1 MPLATRRPKTP
12 ANPASRPQRG
22 ATPAHTPSSAAR
34 RSFVLEVPFE
44 LRAVAQ
50 RAGAVWNPGAKAFV
64 YHGERLPGA
73 LAPFRSE
80 PYSWER
86 LKEDELSGADS
97 VPASPER
104 DVQLRDHQKKAVAAV
119 RAALDAGR
127 TGFLNADDVGLG
139 KTIETWAAALEMED
153 AETVLIVCPLAVVA
167 HWRRT
172 IQWMGDRGKRIVVIN
187 YDRLKKLFEVP
198 AEIAPSAG
206 PRRKRKTRKVRSAK
220 GIARYGEAYS
230 FDLIIWDESH
240 KLRNVDAARSKLSL
254 RLNAEAGFVMWLSA
268 TAGQNPLE
276 LAYLAPLLAERT
288 GARASDL
295 KDYERWCQVQGI
307 GVVRGAYGK
316 WHWRGDSKDPKQ
328 REAAD
333 DDLETMR
340 SILFEGPVPAGI
352 RRSPTD
358 IAGWPEINRILLPV
372 ALDPQDRAMY
382 GKLWDEFRNE
392 LGLEASG
399 KSSSRNA
406 LVARLRFRQ
415 KASLLRTAATVDL
428 ATELLDQGL
437 QVAISVCFKETM
449 SVLQDAL
456 RHQGYAVAEL
466 HGDMTGPDKERQ
478 RMAFQQGKAPVCV
491 YTVEEGIS
499 LHQGEYNDARR
510 ANLIHDL
517 RWSAIQMK
525 QIEGR
530 THRDGRFSQVYWMLG
545 EDTVEEEIAEI
556 VARRIRSM
564 SRMQGDEGTVA
575 DIEKMLLSLAA

>member
-1 MPLATRRPKTP
+1 MPLATRRPKPVASPTP
-12 ANPASRPQRG
+12 RPQRG
-22 ATPAHTPSSAAR
+22 PARAPTPNPAAR
-34 RSFVLEVPFE
+34 RIFVLEVPFE
-44 LRAVAQ
+44 LRTIAQ

-64 YHGERLPGA
+64 YHGERLPAA
-73 LAPFRSE
+73 LEPFRSQ

-86 LKEDELSGADS
+86 FKEDELSGADP
-97 VPASPER
+97 VAASPER
-104 DVQLRDHQKKAVAAV
+104 NVQLRDHQKKAVAAV
-119 RAALDAGR
+119 RAALAAGR
-127 TGFLNADDVGLG
+127 SGFLNADDVGLG
-139 KTIETWAAALEMED
+139 KTIETWAAAREMKD
-153 AETVLIVCPLAVVA
+153 AETVLVVCPLAVVA

-172 IQWMGDRGKRIVVIN
+172 IQWMGDRGKHIVVIN

-198 AEIAPSAG
+198 AEIASGAG
-206 PRRKRKTRKVRSAK
+206 RRRRKKTRKVRTAK
-220 GIARYGEAYS
+220 GIARYGEACS

-240 KLRNVDAARSKLSL
+240 KLRNVEAARSKMSL
-254 RLNAEAGFVMWLSA
+254 RLNAEADFVMWLSA

-295 KDYERWCQVQGI
+295 KDYEKWCETQGI

-316 WHWRGDSKDPKQ
+316 WQWRGDSKDPKQ
-328 REAAD
+328 RELAE
-333 DDLETMR
+333 DDLKTMR

-372 ALDPQDRAMY
+372 ALDPEDRAMY
-382 GKLWDEFRNE
+382 GKFWDEFRSE
-392 LGLEASG
+392 LGLEAGRTSN
-399 KSSSRNA
+399 SRNA

-437 QVAISVCFKETM
+437 QVAISVSFKETL
-449 SVLQDAL
+449 SVVQDAL

-478 RMAFQQGKAPVCV
+478 RMAFQQGNAPVCV

-499 LHQGEYNDARR
+499 LHQGEHNDARR

-545 EDTVEEEIAEI
+545 EGTVEEEIADI

-575 DIEKMLLSLAA
+575 DIEKLLLRLAA

>member
-1 MPLATRRPKTP
+1 MPLATSRSRIP
-12 ANPASRPQRG
+12 ANLTSRPRRG
-22 ATPAHTPSSAAR
+22 ATPAQTTNLTAR
-34 RSFVLEVPFE
+34 RTFVLEVPFD
-44 LRAVAQ
+44 LRVVAQ
-50 RAGAVWNPGAKAFV
+50 GAGAVWNHGAKAFV
-64 YHGERLPGA
+64 YYGEHLPSA
-73 LAPFRSE
+73 LEPFRSE

-86 LKEDELSGADS
+86 LKEDELSGAKP
-97 VPASPER
+97 VPAAPER
-104 DVQLRDHQKKAVAAV
+104 DVQLRHHQKKAVAAV
-119 RAALDAGR
+119 RAALEAGR

-139 KTIETWAAALEMED
+139 KTIETWAAALEMKD

-198 AEIAPSAG
+198 AEIASSAG
-206 PRRKRKTRKVRSAK
+206 SRRKKKTRKVRTAK
-220 GIARYGEAYS
+220 GIARYGEPYS

-240 KLRNVDAARSKLSL
+240 KLRNVDAARSKMSL
-254 RLNAEAGFVMWLSA
+254 RLNAEADFVIWLSA

-295 KDYERWCQVQGI
+295 KDYEKWCQIQGI

-316 WHWRGDSKDPKQ
+316 WHWRGDTKDAKQ
-328 REAAD
+328 REMAEG
-333 DDLETMR
+333 DLKKMR
-340 SILFEGPVPAGI
+340 SILFDGSVPAGI

-382 GKLWDEFRNE
+382 RKAWDEFRND
-392 LGLEASG
+392 LGLEATR

-428 ATELLDQGL
+428 ATELLEHGM
-437 QVAISVCFKETM
+437 QVAISVCFKETL
-449 SVLQDAL
+449 SIIQDAL
-456 RHQGYAVAEL
+456 ARDGYDIVEL
-466 HGDMTGPDKERQ
+466 HGDMTGQDKERQ
-478 RMAFQQGKAPVCV
+478 RLEFQQGRAPVCV

-499 LHQGEYNDARR
+499 LHQGEYTDAKR

-530 THRDGRFSQVYWMLG
+530 THRDGKFSQVYWMLG
-545 EDTVEEEIAEI
+545 EGTVEEEIAEI
-556 VARRIRSM
+556 VAHRIRSM
-564 SRMQGDEGTVA
+564 SRMQGDEATVA
-575 DIEKMLLSLAA
+575 DIEKMLMTLTS

>member
-1 MPLATRRPKTP
+1 MAGYLSVQSSPVRQEAHV
-12 ANPASRPQRG
+12 SRMHLP
-22 ATPAHTPSSAAR
+22 
-34 RSFVLEVPFE
+34 RSLE
-44 LRAVAQ
+44 
-50 RAGAVWNPGAKAFV
+50 
-64 YHGERLPGA
+64 
-73 LAPFRSE
+73 PFRSE

-86 LKEDELSGADS
+86 LKEDELSG
-97 VPASPER
+97 VEPIPRTPER

-119 RAALDAGR
+119 RGALKAGR

-139 KTIETWAAALEMED
+139 KTIETWAAALEMDD

-172 IQWMGDRGKRIVVIN
+172 IQWMGDRGKLIVVIN

-198 AEIAPSAG
+198 AEIASRTG
-206 PRRKRKTRKVRSAK
+206 PRRRKKTRKVRTAK

-240 KLRNVDAARSKLSL
+240 KLRNVEAARSKMSL
-254 RLNAEAGFVMWLSA
+254 RLNAEADFVMWLSA

-295 KDYERWCQVQGI
+295 KDYEKWCQMQGI

-316 WHWRGDSKDPKQ
+316 WLWRGDTKDPKQ
-328 REAAD
+328 RDGAEE
-333 DDLETMR
+333 DLEKMR
-340 SILFEGPVPAGI
+340 AILFDGSVPAGI

-382 GKLWDEFRNE
+382 GKLWDEFRSE
-392 LGLEASG
+392 LGLELSR
-399 KSSSRNA
+399 KSNSRNG

-428 ATELLDQGL
+428 ARELLDQGL
-437 QVAISVCFKETM
+437 QVAISVAFKETL
-449 SVLQDAL
+449 SIIQEAL
-456 RHQGYAVAEL
+456 GKDGYPVAEI
-466 HGDMTGPDKERQ
+466 HGEMTGSVKERQ
-478 RMAFQQGKAPVCV
+478 RLEFQQGRAPVCV

-499 LHQGEYNDARR
+499 LHEGEYNEAKR

-530 THRDGRFSQVYWMLG
+530 THRDGKFSQVYWMAG
-545 EDTVEEEIAEI
+545 EGTIEEHVAEI
-556 VARRIRSM
+556 VAHRIRSM
-564 SRMQGDEGTVA
+564 SRMQGDESTMA
-575 DIEKMLLSLAA
+575 DIEKLLASLAT

>member
-1 MPLATRRPKTP
+1 MPLATRRPKPVASPTP
-12 ANPASRPQRG
+12 RPQRG
-22 ATPAHTPSSAAR
+22 PARAPTPNPAAR
-34 RSFVLEVPFE
+34 RIFVLEVPFE
-44 LRAVAQ
+44 LRTIAQ

-64 YHGERLPGA
+64 YHGERLPAA
-73 LAPFRSE
+73 LEPFRSQ

-86 LKEDELSGADS
+86 FKEDELSGADP
-97 VPASPER
+97 VAASPER
-104 DVQLRDHQKKAVAAV
+104 NVQLRDHQKKAVAAV
-119 RAALDAGR
+119 RAALAAGR
-127 TGFLNADDVGLG
+127 SGFLNADDVGLG
-139 KTIETWAAALEMED
+139 KTIETWAAALEMKD
-153 AETVLIVCPLAVVA
+153 AETVLVVCPLAVVA

-198 AEIAPSAG
+198 AEIASGAG
-206 PRRKRKTRKVRSAK
+206 RRRRKKTRKVRTAK
-220 GIARYGEAYS
+220 GIARYGEACS

-240 KLRNVDAARSKLSL
+240 KLRNVEAARSKMSL
-254 RLNAEAGFVMWLSA
+254 RLNAEADFVMWLSA

-295 KDYERWCQVQGI
+295 KDYEKWCETQGI
-307 GVVRGAYGK
+307 SVVRGAYGK
-316 WHWRGDSKDPKQ
+316 WQWRGDSKDPKQ
-328 REAAD
+328 RELAE
-333 DDLETMR
+333 DDLKTMR

-372 ALDPQDRAMY
+372 ALDPEDRAMY
-382 GKLWDEFRNE
+382 GKFWDEFRSE
-392 LGLEASG
+392 LGLEAGRTSN
-399 KSSSRNA
+399 SRNA

-437 QVAISVCFKETM
+437 QVAISVSFKETL
-449 SVLQDAL
+449 SVVQDAL

-478 RMAFQQGKAPVCV
+478 RMAFQQGNAPVCV

-499 LHQGEYNDARR
+499 LHQGEHNDARR

-530 THRDGRFSQVYWMLG
+530 THRDGTFSQVYWMLG
-545 EDTVEEEIAEI
+545 EGTVEEEIADI

-575 DIEKMLLSLAA
+575 DIEKLLLRLAA

>member
-1 MPLATRRPKTP
+1 MPLATNRSRPP
-12 ANPASRPQRG
+12 ANLTSRLQRKG
-22 ATPAHTPSSAAR
+22 IPKTPSSAEPR
-34 RSFVLEVPFE
+34 TFVLEIPFD

-64 YHGERLPGA
+64 YRGEHLPGV
-73 LAPFRSE
+73 LEPFRSE

-86 LKEDELSGADS
+86 LKEDELAGAEP
-97 VPASPER
+97 VPAAPER
-104 DVQLRDHQKKAVAAV
+104 NVQLRDHQKGAVAAI
-119 RAALDAGR
+119 RTALAAGR

-198 AEIAPSAG
+198 AEIASRTGA
-206 PRRKRKTRKVRSAK
+206 RRKKKTRKVRTAK

-240 KLRNVDAARSKLSL
+240 KLRNVDAARSKMSL
-254 RLNAEAGFVMWLSA
+254 RLNAEADFVMWLSA

-295 KDYERWCQVQGI
+295 KDYEKWCQMQGI

-316 WHWRGDSKDPKQ
+316 WHWRGDTRDPEQ
-328 REAAD
+328 RELAEK
-333 DDLETMR
+333 DLEKMR
-340 SILFEGPVPAGI
+340 SILFEGSIPAGI

-372 ALDPQDRAMY
+372 ALDAQDRAMY

-392 LGLEASG
+392 LGLEANR
-399 KSSSRNA
+399 KSNSRNA

-428 ATELLDQGL
+428 ATELLEQGM
-437 QVAISVCFKETM
+437 QVAISVCFKET
-449 SVLQDAL
+449 LGIIQDAL
-456 RHQGYAVAEL
+456 ARDGYDVAEL
-466 HGDMTGPDKERQ
+466 HGDMTGQDKERQ
-478 RMAFQQGKAPVCV
+478 RLDFQQGRAPVCV

-499 LHQGEYNDARR
+499 LHQGEYTDAKR

-530 THRDGRFSQVYWMLG
+530 THRDGKFSQVYWMLG
-545 EDTVEEEIAEI
+545 EGTVEEEIAEI
-556 VARRIRSM
+556 VAHRIRSM
-564 SRMQGDEGTVA
+564 SRMQGDEATVA
-575 DIEKMLLSLAA
+575 DIEKMLMRLAS